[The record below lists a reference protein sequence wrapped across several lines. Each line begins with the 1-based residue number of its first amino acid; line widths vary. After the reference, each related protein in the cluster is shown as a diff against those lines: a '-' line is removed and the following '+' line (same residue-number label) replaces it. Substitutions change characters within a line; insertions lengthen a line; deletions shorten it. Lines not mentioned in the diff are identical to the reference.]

1 MLNPKEDLPLV
12 FELVDSHLRQREIV
26 EHLIQRSAS
35 TERVSKR
42 LDDYAHKLD
51 QLDRAL
57 KEFIDAVE
65 DSFEEEL
72 FRKLVKHERRAE
84 HDR

>member
-72 FRKLVKHERRAE
+72 FIKLVKHERRAE